1 MSFMAPMVLHRIHA
15 VLRILSGF
23 LGKRHFLAN
32 YITAFGAEISWFA
45 LNEELDIV
53 DYICDDADVKAISF
67 IGSDPAGLHI
77 YARAAARGKRVQSNI
92 GGKKHAITMPDAS
105 IDDTLNALAAA
116 GFGAAGKRCMA
127 LSTTVFVGGSSA
139 WYF

>member
-1 MSFMAPMVLHRIHA
+1 MFMAPMVLHRIHA
-15 VLRILSGF
+15 VLRALSGF
-23 LGKRHFLAN
+23 LGKQHFLAN
-32 YITAFGAEISWFA
+32 LYDT
-45 LNEELDIV
+45 V
-53 DYICDDADVKAISF
+53 DYICYDADVKAISF

-92 GGKKHAITMPDAS
+92 GGKKHAIIMPDAS

-127 LSTTVFVGGSSA
+127 LSTAVFVGGSSA